1 MRVFG
6 WMGQALLYGCFAAA
20 IGVFSRWPAYHPLPA
35 GMAQIKVSFMHHGA
49 RLADCRPHTA
59 EELARLAPNMR
70 GAMKCERERS
80 PVRIEVDLDEALQS
94 HDALAIINDFLL
106 EGMKVVGDLFGSGK
120 MQLPFVLQSAETMK
134 TAVAHLEPHMEKLDG
149 SGKGTTSARIV
160 KWNAR
165 TWDVKFTDA
174 AVQVR

>member
-1 MRVFG
+1 MMRVFG

-49 RLADCRPHTA
+49 RLADCRPYTA

-80 PVRIEVDLDEALQS
+80 PVRIEVDLDGQTVLSHAAAPSGLSRDGASTLYRRLDVPAGERRIAVRFNDSQSVQGYTHQREAVVS
-94 HDALAIINDFLL
+94 LAPAQVLVIDFNADR
-106 EGMKVVGDLFGSGK
+106 GGI
-120 MQLPFVLQSAETMK
+120 VLQ
-134 TAVAHLEPHMEKLDG
+134 
-149 SGKGTTSARIV
+149 
-160 KWNAR
+160 
-165 TWDVKFTDA
+165 
-174 AVQVR
+174 

>member
-1 MRVFG
+1 MMRVFG

-80 PVRIEVDLDEALQS
+80 PVHIEVDLDGQTVLSHAAAPSGLSRDGASTLYRRLDVPAGEHRIAVRFNDSQSVQGYTHQREAVVS
-94 HDALAIINDFLL
+94 LAPAQVLVIDFNADR
-106 EGMKVVGDLFGSGK
+106 GGI
-120 MQLPFVLQSAETMK
+120 VLQ
-134 TAVAHLEPHMEKLDG
+134 
-149 SGKGTTSARIV
+149 
-160 KWNAR
+160 
-165 TWDVKFTDA
+165 
-174 AVQVR
+174 

>member
-1 MRVFG
+1 MRRVFG

-80 PVRIEVDLDEALQS
+80 PVRIEVDLDGQTVLSHAAAPSGLSRDGASTLYRRLDVPAGERRIAVRFNDSQSVQGYTHQREAVVS
-94 HDALAIINDFLL
+94 LAPAQVLVIDFNADR
-106 EGMKVVGDLFGSGK
+106 GGI
-120 MQLPFVLQSAETMK
+120 VLQ
-134 TAVAHLEPHMEKLDG
+134 
-149 SGKGTTSARIV
+149 
-160 KWNAR
+160 
-165 TWDVKFTDA
+165 
-174 AVQVR
+174 

>member
-1 MRVFG
+1 MMRVFG

-80 PVRIEVDLDEALQS
+80 PVHIEVDLDGQTVLSHAAAPSGLSRDGASTLYRRLDVPAGERRIAVRFNDSQSVQGYTHQREAVVS
-94 HDALAIINDFLL
+94 LAPAQVLVIDFNADR
-106 EGMKVVGDLFGSGK
+106 GGI
-120 MQLPFVLQSAETMK
+120 VLQ
-134 TAVAHLEPHMEKLDG
+134 
-149 SGKGTTSARIV
+149 
-160 KWNAR
+160 
-165 TWDVKFTDA
+165 
-174 AVQVR
+174 

>member
-1 MRVFG
+1 MRRVFG

-80 PVRIEVDLDEALQS
+80 PVHIEVDLDGQTVLSHAAAPSGLSRDGASTLYRRLDVPAGERRIAVRFNDSQSVQGYTHQREAVVS
-94 HDALAIINDFLL
+94 LAPAQVLVIDFNADR
-106 EGMKVVGDLFGSGK
+106 GGI
-120 MQLPFVLQSAETMK
+120 VLQ
-134 TAVAHLEPHMEKLDG
+134 
-149 SGKGTTSARIV
+149 
-160 KWNAR
+160 
-165 TWDVKFTDA
+165 
-174 AVQVR
+174 

>member
-1 MRVFG
+1 MRRVFG

-80 PVRIEVDLDEALQS
+80 PVRIEVDLDGQTVLSHAAAPSGLSRDGASTLYRRLDVPAGERRIAVRFNDSQSVQGYTHQREAVVS
-94 HDALAIINDFLL
+94 LAPAQVLVIDFTADR
-106 EGMKVVGDLFGSGK
+106 GGI
-120 MQLPFVLQSAETMK
+120 VL
-134 TAVAHLEPHMEKLDG
+134 H
-149 SGKGTTSARIV
+149 
-160 KWNAR
+160 
-165 TWDVKFTDA
+165 
-174 AVQVR
+174 